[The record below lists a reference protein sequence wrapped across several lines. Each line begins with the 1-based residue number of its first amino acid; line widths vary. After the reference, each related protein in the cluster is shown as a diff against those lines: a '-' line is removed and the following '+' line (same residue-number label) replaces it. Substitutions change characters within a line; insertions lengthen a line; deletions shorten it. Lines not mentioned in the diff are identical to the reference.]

1 MKRLSEL
8 SIGTKAKVVKIEGHH
23 LIKRRL
29 LDMGLVPQSEIF
41 IEKKAPL
48 GDPIDVVVK
57 NYHLSLRKDE
67 ASVVI
72 VEEIK

>member
-1 MKRLSEL
+1 MRRLSEL
-8 SIGTKAKVVKIEGHH
+8 NIGTKAKVIRIEGVPM
-23 LIKRRL
+23 IKRRL

-41 IEKKAPL
+41 IEKRAPL

-67 ASVVI
+67 ASAVV
-72 VEEIK
+72 VEVIK